1 MLVFPKRNTSLLY
14 KHQQYQCKKDCETPT
29 SLELTEK
36 CLMILGTGINGFPEV
51 SLKMKAHTNKI
62 GHALLLWKFGSDV
75 LYFLK
80 YIY

>member
-1 MLVFPKRNTSLLY
+1 
-14 KHQQYQCKKDCETPT
+14 
-29 SLELTEK
+29 
-36 CLMILGTGINGFPEV
+36 MILGTGINGFPEV